1 MQDLGAINIFKPR
14 FNRKKVVAKKE
25 VTLPAKTALASVYL
39 RTKLT
44 LFLESTAVVHTP
56 IV

>member
-14 FNRKKVVAKKE
+14 LYGKKVVAKKE